1 MRGLITFF
9 ILLCLVV
16 TCIFVSMGVGGLVIM
31 PGLRKQAEKAM
42 NAAQDALMST
52 DPNQSPLG
60 ENQTEPAPIPPTVEI
75 IPTAIPL
82 PSENPTAVIPPVINL
97 LPPGYELV
105 EQDEVGE
112 YYYQLGKIP
121 GAVDSLSETTY
132 FALAA
137 NSQPGVRLFEVIGT
151 SVWLD
156 IHSGND
162 LTGEGDPDLLVAQFS
177 EGVDC
182 CFRYT
187 FLNLGAQNVATYLDT
202 PPSNCTAEFQD
213 LDGDQI
219 YEFLTCDDL
228 LASKY
233 CSFASS
239 PMAPV
244 VLGYLPGQGY
254 QPVTPLYQEWPEM
267 KEKVAIDT
275 QRAESWFGQEPSE
288 ADPREQI
295 LCPALQVGLDHLYL
309 GDPGLAQSEFFRL
322 YPFEDAS
329 QIWQEV
335 RQAVEQ
341 SWYFK

>member
-1 MRGLITFF
+1 
-9 ILLCLVV
+9 
-16 TCIFVSMGVGGLVIM
+16 
-31 PGLRKQAEKAM
+31 M
-42 NAAQDALMST
+42 NAAQNVFLT
-52 DPNQSPLG
+52 PETNQSAPVDVP
-60 ENQTEPAPIPPTVEI
+60 PAPNPTLPPTIELL
-75 IPTAIPL
+75 PTAIPWTA
-82 PSENPTAVIPPVINL
+82 EMPTAVAPAAPDL

-105 EQDEVGE
+105 EQDQVGE
-112 YYYQLGKIP
+112 YFYQLGKVP
-121 GAVDSLSETTY
+121 GDVDSLSETTY

-137 NSQPGVRLFEVIGT
+137 NKQPGIRLFDVTGT

-177 EGVDC
+177 EGAHC

-187 FLNLGAQNVATYLDT
+187 FLNLGAQNVSTFLDT

-219 YEFLTCDDL
+219 FEFLTCDDL
-228 LASKY
+228 LAYKY

-254 QPVTPLYQEWPEM
+254 QPVTPLYRDWPEM
-267 KEKVAIDT
+267 QEKIAIDT

-288 ADPREQI
+288 VDPLEQI

-309 GDPGLAQSEFFRL
+309 GDPELAKSEFLRL
-322 YPFEDAS
+322 YPFEDAN
-329 QIWQEV
+329 QVWREV
-335 RQAVEQ
+335 SQAVNQ
-341 SWYFK
+341 SWYYK